1 MKMNK
6 ILFAAA
12 LATALGIASQANA
25 QFKVNEDDGI
35 AASPKVRQML
45 NERKASK
52 AAAALSRNAPTLGVY
67 AGYRAVGSDGI
78 AASPRVRQVLD
89 EQRASRTLTTP
100 LQESMAVASYRP
112 VGNDG
117 LAASPKV
124 RQQRHERARGGAL
137 MIAPIK

>member
-52 AAAALSRNAPTLGVY
+52 AAAAVSQNAPTTGFY

-78 AASPRVRQVLD
+78 AASPKVRQMLD
-89 EQRASRTLTTP
+89 EQRASKIVTTP
-100 LQESMAVASYRP
+100 SQESTAVASYRP

-117 LAASPKV
+117 IAASPKV
-124 RQQRHERARGGAL
+124 RQQLNERARGGAL
-137 MIAPIK
+137 MIAPVK